1 MIRDKFKLVKSF
13 AQFPFDFFMDLTGK
27 DTVGDVVKT
36 GFLTEGKAV
45 KALSDEKEGRE
56 IPKMTITDNLINQ
69 SSPAPANLKQFRSY
83 PFTNPQLLNN
93 IKSLVNN
100 TKNNE
105 LLQLINRYANTPK
118 STRKKSKNIGVEQS
132 IVRGVQI

>member
-36 GFLTEGKAV
+36 GFLTAGKAV

-56 IPKMTITDNLINQ
+56 IPKMTITDNLT
-69 SSPAPANLKQFRSY
+69 NLKQFRSY

>member
-1 MIRDKFKLVKSF
+1 
-13 AQFPFDFFMDLTGK
+13 
-27 DTVGDVVKT
+27 
-36 GFLTEGKAV
+36 
-45 KALSDEKEGRE
+45 
-56 IPKMTITDNLINQ
+56 MTITDNLINQ